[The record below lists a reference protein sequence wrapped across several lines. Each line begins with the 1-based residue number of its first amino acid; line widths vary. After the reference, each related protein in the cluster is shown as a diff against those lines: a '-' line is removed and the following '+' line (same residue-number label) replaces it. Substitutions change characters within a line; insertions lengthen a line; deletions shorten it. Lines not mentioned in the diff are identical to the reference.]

1 MRFLPILLLS
11 LCALAFTAHAAVVE
25 GVVLD
30 EESGNPLARTQ
41 VSLTPLPG
49 TLADVTSVRTGAR
62 GSFVILSVI
71 PGWYV
76 LRATR
81 RGYAPTESGAL
92 RPGRPGRAFQVGDD
106 RTSGFLE
113 IHMSRLPAITGTV
126 LDENGIGMPRRTVH
140 IYSAN
145 KPIRHIGQTDTDD
158 RGNYRIG
165 ELDPGSYLLR
175 SAEGHLEDET
185 PILATYS
192 RSAVELGDAV
202 PVTVRYGE
210 TAHDIDSRPV
220 KGRLLTLSG
229 MFLPPSSDTAWATLT
244 LITDTGRRQIAAGNR
259 DRPFSIPGVQPG
271 TVEFLVKGNDGFG
284 HECGSYWLVNT
295 DKDVTTLRLAC
306 NPLRR
311 TSISISGATPK
322 SPIQVRRVDL
332 DGALDP
338 HPLGPDEDLAP
349 GHWEISVP
357 RGDYYVQS
365 VRSSNGLAAHAGAWW
380 GFDTGNEA
388 RIAIQLSSRAA
399 SISGVVS
406 TGGSPVAGA
415 PIFVT
420 QQGSGESW
428 TGRSDPQGNYLMG
441 GLAPSVY
448 SIVSGFDLDLVGSRQ
463 QKTELV
469 TTSEGNT
476 TVQTL
481 ELVLP

>member
-1 MRFLPILLLS
+1 MRFPTKLLLS
-11 LCALAFTAHAAVVE
+11 ICALALNAHAAVVE
-25 GVVLD
+25 GVILD

-41 VSLTPLPG
+41 VSLMPLPG
-49 TLADVTSVRTGAR
+49 TLADPTSVRTGAR

-81 RGYAPTESGAL
+81 RGYAPTESGQL
-92 RPGRPGRAFQVGDD
+92 RPGRPGRAFEVADD
-106 RTSGFLE
+106 RASAFHE
-113 IHMSRLPAITGTV
+113 IKMSRLPAITGTV
-126 LDENGIGMPRRTVH
+126 LDENGIGMPHRTVH
-140 IYSAN
+140 IYSSG
-145 KPIRHIGQTDTDD
+145 KPIRHVGQTDTDD

-165 ELDPGSYLLR
+165 ELDPGAYLLR
-175 SAEGHLEDET
+175 TAEGHLEDDT
-185 PILATYS
+185 PVLATYS

-210 TAHDIDSRPV
+210 TAHDINIRPI

-229 MFLPPSSDTAWATLT
+229 MFLPPSSDMAWATLT
-244 LITDTGRRQIAAGNR
+244 MITDTGRREIAAGNR

-271 TVEFLVKGNDGFG
+271 TVEFLVKGTDGFG
-284 HECGSYWLVNT
+284 NECGSYSLVTT

-306 NPLRR
+306 NPLRKS
-311 TSISISGATPK
+311 SISISGAIVK
-322 SPIQVRRVDL
+322 SPIVIRRVDL
-332 DGALDP
+332 DGATEP
-338 HPLGPDEDLAP
+338 HPMGPDESFAP

-365 VRSSNGLAAHAGAWW
+365 VRSSNSPAAHVGSWW
-380 GFDTGNEA
+380 GFDTGSDA
-388 RIAIQLSSRAA
+388 RIGIQLSSRAA

-428 TGRSDPQGNYLMG
+428 NGRSDPQGNYLMG
-441 GLAPSVY
+441 GLAPGTY
-448 SIVSGFDLDLVGSRQ
+448 SIVSGFDLDLVGPRSS
-463 QKTELV
+463 KIDTV
-469 TTSEGNT
+469 STSEGST
-476 TVQTL
+476 TVHAL

>member
-1 MRFLPILLLS
+1 VRYLTKLLLS
-11 LCALAFTAHAAVVE
+11 FCALTLTAHAAVVE
-25 GVVLD
+25 GVILD

-49 TLADVTSVRTGAR
+49 TLADVTAVRTGAR
-62 GSFVILSVI
+62 GSFVIISVL

-76 LRATR
+76 LRTTR
-81 RGYAPTESGAL
+81 RGYAPTEYGQL
-92 RPGRPGRAFQVGDD
+92 HPGRPGRAFQIADD
-106 RTSGFLE
+106 RASGFLE

-126 LDENGIGMPRRTVH
+126 LDENSIGMPRRTVH

-185 PILATYS
+185 PVLATYS
-192 RSAVELGDAV
+192 KSAVELGDAV

-210 TAHDIDSRPV
+210 TAHDVTIRPI

-244 LITDTGRRQIAAGNR
+244 MITDTGRREIAAGNR

-284 HECGSYWLVNT
+284 NECGSYALVTT

-306 NPLRR
+306 NPLRKS
-311 TSISISGATPK
+311 SISISGAIVK
-322 SPIQVRRVDL
+322 SPIVIRRVDL
-332 DGALDP
+332 DGATEP
-338 HPLGPDEDLAP
+338 HPIGPDESLAP

-365 VRSSNGLAAHAGAWW
+365 VRSSGSPAAHVGAWW
-380 GFDTGNEA
+380 GFDTGSDA
-388 RIAIQLSSRAA
+388 RIGIQLSSRAA

-406 TGGSPVAGA
+406 TGGSPIAGA

-420 QQGSGESW
+420 QEGSGESW
-428 TGRSDPQGNYLMG
+428 NGRSDPQGNYLMG
-441 GLAPSVY
+441 GLAPGAY
-448 SIVSGFDLDLVGSRQ
+448 TIMSGFDLDLVGPRSS
-463 QKTELV
+463 KIDTV
-469 TTSEGNT
+469 STSEGNT
-476 TVQTL
+476 TVHAL
-481 ELVLP
+481 ELILP